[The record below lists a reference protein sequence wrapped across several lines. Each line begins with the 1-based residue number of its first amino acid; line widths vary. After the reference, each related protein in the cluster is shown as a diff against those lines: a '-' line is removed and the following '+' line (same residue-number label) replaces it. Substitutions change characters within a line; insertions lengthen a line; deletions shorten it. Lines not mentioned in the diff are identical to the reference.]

1 MKDTR
6 NGEVLLLRSAVLLQ
20 KAEKERAWN
29 CEPSGRRILYVS
41 YDYE

>member
-20 KAEKERAWN
+20 K
-29 CEPSGRRILYVS
+29 SGKGTSMELFAKREENPVREL
-41 YDYE
+41 